1 MAIQKEQIKTALAH
15 VLHPEKKVDIVS
27 LDMIQDIIVQDK
39 YVSFT
44 LEMPAQNDPLAQ
56 ELSQRCEG
64 AVHKFIDRDAVVDIQ
79 IGINVSQQ
87 RQSPPPAPEPTASP
101 LSGVKNIIAVASG
114 KGGVGKSTVAV
125 NLAAALARNG
135 AKVGLMDADI
145 YGPSIPTM
153 FDLFERPDITVQKKL
168 IPLEKYGI
176 KLVSMGFLVDV
187 NQAMVWR
194 GPMVTSA
201 IKQFMNDVEWGELD
215 FMILDLPPGTGDI
228 QLTIVQSVPLS
239 GAVIV
244 STPQNVALDDVRKGV
259 AMFHKVNVPV
269 LGVIEN
275 MAYFSPPDAP
285 EKKYYIFGQGGASR
299 LADELA
305 VPVLGEIPLEQPI
318 RESGDNG
325 KPIVLA
331 DQESAA
337 AASFLA
343 CSANMQQQLAIRAAQ
358 MPKDLS
364 ISFTGKSPSAH
375 T

>member
-27 LDMIQDIIVQDK
+27 LDMIQDIIVQEK

-44 LEMPAQNDPLAQ
+44 LEMPTKNDSLAQ

-64 AVHKFIDRDAVVDIQ
+64 AIHKFIDRDAVVDIQ
-79 IGINVSQQ
+79 VGINVSQQ
-87 RQSPPPAPEPTASP
+87 RQSPPPTPEPTASP

-153 FDLFERPDITVQKKL
+153 FNLFERPDITVQKKL

-215 FMILDLPPGTGDI
+215 YMILDLPPGTGDI

-285 EKKYYIFGQGGASR
+285 DKKYYIFGQGGASQ

-358 MPKDLS
+358 TPKDLS
-364 ISFTGKSPSAH
+364 ISFTGKSPSAR

>member
-15 VLHPEKKVDIVS
+15 VLHPEKKVDIIS
-27 LDMIQDIIVQDK
+27 LDMIQDIIVQEK

-44 LEMPAQNDPLAQ
+44 LEMVTKNDPLAQ

-64 AVHKFIDRDAVVDIQ
+64 AIHKFIDRDAVVDIQ
-79 IGINVSQQ
+79 VGINVSQQ

-153 FDLFERPDITVQKKL
+153 FNLFERPDITVQKKL

-215 FMILDLPPGTGDI
+215 YMILDLPPGTGDI

-285 EKKYYIFGQGGASR
+285 DKKYYIFGQGGASQ

-358 MPKDLS
+358 TPKDLS

>member
-1 MAIQKEQIKTALAH
+1 
-15 VLHPEKKVDIVS
+15 
-27 LDMIQDIIVQDK
+27 
-39 YVSFT
+39 
-44 LEMPAQNDPLAQ
+44 
-56 ELSQRCEG
+56 
-64 AVHKFIDRDAVVDIQ
+64 
-79 IGINVSQQ
+79 
-87 RQSPPPAPEPTASP
+87 
-101 LSGVKNIIAVASG
+101 
-114 KGGVGKSTVAV
+114 
-125 NLAAALARNG
+125 
-135 AKVGLMDADI
+135 
-145 YGPSIPTM
+145 
-153 FDLFERPDITVQKKL
+153 
-168 IPLEKYGI
+168 
-176 KLVSMGFLVDV
+176 
-187 NQAMVWR
+187 
-194 GPMVTSA
+194 MVTSA

-215 FMILDLPPGTGDI
+215 YMILDLPPGTGDI
-228 QLTIVQSVPLS
+228 QLTIVQSVSLS

-285 EKKYYIFGQGGASR
+285 DKKYYIFGQGGASQ

-343 CSANMQQQLAIRAAQ
+343 CSANMQQQLAIRAAPT
-358 MPKDLS
+358 PKDLS
-364 ISFTGKSPSAH
+364 ICLRENPHLLIHNTDFINRVYKSSCTEIFELILFANTHDLLISGNH
-375 T
+375 TFFEARIN